1 MAYLSKQTIVKSLQ
15 CIKNVEIQVSIPCFS
30 ALQYFIAIDRYYR
43 HKEIEIGSSI
53 IHQDTENPVEIYLDG
68 SSKDAKKLF
77 ISYVADVISFDD
89 GSYLKSFKELY
100 SGSKTIQ
107 GTIQSN
113 FFGGSSVEISRNSS
127 EKVVYPQQGDS
138 PLIYALRGNVYR
150 DESLYEKLQNYLPK
164 QESRFALAVWLLRR
178 DGDIQET
185 SLEIL
190 REKLAINYTQLLVDT
205 LLPLSGL
212 PFDELE
218 ETFELGTNDS
228 IASISSSDFNMVQ
241 DTLDIQP
248 TYSLQ
253 QIFYGA
259 PGTGK
264 SHEIN
269 RLTEGKNVIRTTF
282 HPDTDYSTFVGC
294 YKPHMEEVD
303 MTAVIGETLK
313 VVKDEKGNPR
323 KEKRI
328 VYKYSCQAFLQAY
341 IDAWQ
346 LPEQEHYLVI
356 EEINRGNC
364 AQIFG
369 DIFQLLDRNEDGFS
383 SYPIKTDTDAENE
396 LRTVF
401 LEKWILAYDR
411 AQEIDNLY
419 RKHYPN
425 GITKDIKNGS
435 LLLLPSNLYIWA
447 TMNTSDQS
455 LFPIDSA
462 FKRRWDWKYIKISE
476 GRDADTKELL
486 NWVVKFNFTDD
497 EKRFT
502 FECSWWD
509 FIKAINE
516 KIASATSSDDKKL
529 GYFFCKPKTK
539 GGKKIDSE
547 PFVGKVVFY
556 LWNDVFKDEENLIFK
571 VTEGKATPSF
581 DAFYTENESGK
592 TIVDTAALRIF
603 MHNVFG
609 EQSDLYTETE
619 VKAE

>member
-1 MAYLSKQTIVKSLQ
+1 MGYSKSFVKLLTRIVMAYLSKQTIVKSLQ
-15 CIKNVEIQVSIPCFS
+15 CIKNVETQVSIPCFS
-30 ALQYFIAIDRYYR
+30 ALQYFIAMDRYYR
-43 HKEIEIGSSI
+43 HKEVEIGSSI
-53 IHQDTENPVEIYLDG
+53 IHQDTEDPVDIYLDG

-77 ISYVADVISFDD
+77 MSYVADVISFDD

-150 DESLYEKLQNYLPK
+150 DESLYEKLKNYLPT
-164 QESRFALAVWLLRR
+164 QDSMFALAIWLLRR
-178 DGDIQET
+178 NGDIQET
-185 SLEIL
+185 SLDAL
-190 REKLAINYTQLLVDT
+190 REKLTSSYTQLLVDT
-205 LLPLSGL
+205 LLPLSDL
-212 PFDELE
+212 PFVELE
-218 ETFELGTNDS
+218 ETFELSTNDT
-228 IASISSSDFNMVQ
+228 IASISISDFNMAQNVS
-241 DTLDIQP
+241 DIQP

-294 YKPHMEEVD
+294 YKPHMEETD
-303 MTAVIGETLK
+303 MTTVIGETLK
-313 VVKDEKGNPR
+313 IVRDEKGEPQQ
-323 KEKRI
+323 EKRI

-346 LPEQEHYLVI
+346 QPEQEHYLVI

-369 DIFQLLDRNEDGFS
+369 DIFQLLDRNEEGLS
-383 SYPIKTDTDAENE
+383 SYPIKTDADAENE
-396 LRTVF
+396 LRAVF
-401 LEKWILAYDR
+401 SEKWNLADDK

-435 LLLLPSNLYIWA
+435 LLLLPKNLYIWA

-486 NWVVKFNFTDD
+486 NWFVRFNFMD
-497 EKRFT
+497 EEKQYT
-502 FECSWWD
+502 FECSWWE

-539 GGKKIDSE
+539 GSKEIDSE
-547 PFVGKVVFY
+547 TFVGKVVFY

-571 VTEGKATPSF
+571 VTEGRT
-581 DAFYTENESGK
+581 
-592 TIVDTAALRIF
+592 F

-619 VKAE
+619 V